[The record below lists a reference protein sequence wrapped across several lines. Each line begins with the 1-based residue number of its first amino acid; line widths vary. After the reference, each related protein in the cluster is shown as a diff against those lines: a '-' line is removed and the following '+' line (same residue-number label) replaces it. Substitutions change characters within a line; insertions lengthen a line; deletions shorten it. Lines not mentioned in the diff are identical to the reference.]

1 MSSTIL
7 KSKFLLW
14 LFIFVG
20 IIGLLITPFSRVVLK
35 QSFYELGLY
44 DVLSLG
50 VGLLQAFIYALT
62 LLAISYQIETEYGKN
77 KKNQTIHAMTEFL
90 EFKYGL
96 NGGLILADRLS
107 SDELKKLVGD
117 RELNEEERDIKKT
130 ITRLLDRCEHLSV
143 CVESDLYDLEFVNK
157 VSGSLLVTIY
167 TKFLP
172 YIQQVRAAR
181 KNDDIY
187 SQFES
192 VHAKLRVLRSQA
204 KR

>member
-1 MSSTIL
+1 M
-7 KSKFLLW
+7 
-14 LFIFVG
+14 
-20 IIGLLITPFSRVVLK
+20 IGLLITPFSRIVLK

-44 DVLSLG
+44 DLLSLG

-90 EFKYGL
+90 EFKYSL
-96 NGGLILADRLS
+96 NGGLILASMRS
-107 SDELKKLVGD
+107 SDELSALVGD
-117 RELNEEERDIKKT
+117 RELNDEEKEIKKT

-167 TKFLP
+167 TSFLP
-172 YIQQVRAAR
+172 YIQQVRVAR
-181 KNDDIY
+181 GNDDIY
-187 SQFES
+187 SQFER
-192 VHAKLRVLRSQA
+192 VHAKLRMLRSRN